1 VQQHVHQQAPQLS
14 DFRLATTGDTTGV
27 HITAMYRDSPVHQFS
42 LLRTDYAL
50 WQRMTQQQKYDY
62 VRVRTNTNSFGNDVN
77 IINAVIIGTINVL
90 NNIFAQ
96 AAQAQQA
103 QTHRKMI

>member
-1 VQQHVHQQAPQLS
+1 
-14 DFRLATTGDTTGV
+14 
-27 HITAMYRDSPVHQFS
+27 MYRDSPVHQFS